1 MFFSANLAAFADP
14 DCDIE
19 RISMSGWPTVFQF
32 SVICAMNCLMIAV
45 LGAISI
51 CSSTSIFIDSSPE
64 LPSGYD
70 RWAFFI

>member
-1 MFFSANLAAFADP
+1 
-14 DCDIE
+14 
-19 RISMSGWPTVFQF
+19 
-32 SVICAMNCLMIAV
+32 MNCLMIAV

-51 CSSTSIFIDSSPE
+51 CSSTSIFIASSPE